1 MLDAAL
7 TQEPRMARSILI
19 TGCSSGIGLHC
30 ARALRTEGWRVFAT
44 ARKPDDVAALAAQGF
59 EALQLDHR
67 DEPGMGEAFKAVLSA
82 TGGTLDAL
90 FINGA
95 YAQAGAVEDL
105 STGVLRAQFESNF
118 FGWHALTLLAMP
130 VMRAQGH
137 GRIIFNSSILG
148 RTPLAFRGAYAS
160 SKFALEGLVRCMQLE
175 LEGSGIH
182 ACLIEPGPVVSK
194 IAPNGLPHFKANIPL
209 ETSPHREAYRAQLA
223 RMEGG
228 GRADPGRATPE
239 VVMTAL
245 RHALNA
251 KTPRPAYAVTREAR
265 IGLILQRLMTQAAF
279 QRLLRRWA

>member
-1 MLDAAL
+1 
-7 TQEPRMARSILI
+7 MARSILI

-30 ARALRTEGWRVFAT
+30 AHALRAEGWRVFAT
-44 ARKPDDVAALAAQGF
+44 ARKPQDVAALSAQGF
-59 EALQLDHR
+59 EALRLDHR
-67 DEPGMGEAFKAVLSA
+67 DEAGMAESFAAVLSA
-82 TGGTLDAL
+82 TGGGLDAV
-90 FINGA
+90 FANGA

-105 STGVLRAQFESNF
+105 PTDALRAQFETNL
-118 FGWHALTLLAMP
+118 FGWHALIRMAVP

-148 RTPLAFRGAYAS
+148 RTPLAYRGAYAA

-175 LEGSGIH
+175 LDGSGVH
-182 ACLIEPGPVVSK
+182 ASLVEPGPVVSR
-194 IAPNGLPHFKANIPL
+194 IAPNGLPHFKANIDI
-209 ETSPHREAYRAQLA
+209 EASVHREAYRAQLA

-239 VVMTAL
+239 VVMMAL

-251 KTPRPAYAVTREAR
+251 ERPRLSYAVTREAR
-265 IGLILQRLMTQAAF
+265 IGLVLQRLLPEAAF